1 MHSVFLR
8 RSFGALVLL
17 VATVLS
23 AADTPSP
30 AVRRPELKETAFN
43 VTDRPIP
50 QNRQT
55 PVDVNAELRLQF
67 VVPPERDASGSSP
80 SAVAPADWQ
89 RLQRILEEVRAL
101 SAERKAINAAARTDP
116 AALSDPITFRDTRIR
131 PFNRRVDAFFDHLE
145 SYLRPGDPSGLQ
157 DVLTGHGQSSTPY
170 ESLAL
175 WLGGEIARLQAI
187 DRAELARH
195 QVEVTVSAFLLR
207 GNTPPRRIGVPGY
220 DNIAI
225 GDPDPIPRTSL
236 RLSKAEEAQF
246 QARMQ
251 TTHEVARLLR
261 EIQDNWSD
269 TTQMLSQSL
278 NELVSAAQTLA
289 RDLRGQTNAI
299 NSLNDIETALTQLKD
314 GSTGTPEQKAAAAR
328 LLAVCADIRR
338 DADALKQPVAAIV
351 DLTQALR
358 GNATPAKL
366 AELPSLIA
374 SLKATTASLEKAL
387 QTAMTSFT
395 PVAARVTSPQFAAD
409 LASVAA
415 ALAYSQIEP
424 LRDLKDRIEA
434 LDAGLKPML
443 DRVRGIAALLSAS
456 TDADKL
462 PAQLADVKVDESWFK
477 TASAP
482 DTHLALDTTGIL
494 PGDRVQVKV
503 TYRNATG
510 DAPAPEQFTV
520 LATQFGLYR
529 KIDAA
534 LVFARPLE
542 EPAPGAGKRWR
553 PNAAATAHWFY
564 RWRPEQDGSLAG
576 GKRAWNFVNPGLGI
590 HAASLAQG
598 DDSVEVGLGVNIS
611 LLDGMLSGGYGWNLS
626 TEKPYVYVGIG
637 LLEVLDRARNGTLTS
652 GNTGK

>member
-1 MHSVFLR
+1 M
-8 RSFGALVLL
+8 LL
-17 VATVLS
+17 VAATLP
-23 AADTPSP
+23 AADTPSA
-30 AVRRPELKETAFN
+30 AVRRPELKETAFD
-43 VTDRPIP
+43 VTDRAIP

-55 PVDVNAELRLQF
+55 PVDVNAELRLRF
-67 VVPPERDASGSSP
+67 VTPAEPADAASPASAAVPP
-80 SAVAPADWQ
+80 DWK
-89 RLQRILEEVRAL
+89 RLQEILGEVHTL

-116 AALSDPITFRDTRIR
+116 AALGDPIRFRDTRIR
-131 PFNRRVDAFFDHLE
+131 PFNRRVDAFFDHLD
-145 SYLRPGDPSGLQ
+145 SYLRPGEASGLQ
-157 DVLTGHGQSSTPY
+157 DVLTGNGKSSTPY
-170 ESLAL
+170 QSLAI
-175 WLGGEIARLQAI
+175 WLTEEIARLQAI
-187 DRAELARH
+187 DRSELARH

-207 GNTPPRRIGVPGY
+207 GNTPPKRIGVPGY
-220 DNIAI
+220 DNIAV

-246 QARMQ
+246 QARLQ
-251 TTHEVARLLR
+251 TTQEVARLLR

-269 TTQMLSQSL
+269 TTRSLSQSL
-278 NELVSAAQTLA
+278 NELASSAQALA

-299 NSLNDIETALTQLKD
+299 NSLGDVEAALNQLKA
-314 GSTGTPEQKAAAAR
+314 SATATPEQQAAATR
-328 LLAVCADIRR
+328 LLATCADIRQ
-338 DADALKQPVAAIV
+338 DAAALKQPVAAIV
-351 DLTQALR
+351 DLTQTLR

-366 AELPSLIA
+366 ADLPALIA
-374 SLKATTASLEKAL
+374 SLEATAENLETTLQAATTAFK
-387 QTAMTSFT
+387 T
-395 PVAARVTSPQFAAD
+395 VAARVTSAQFAAD
-409 LASVAA
+409 LASVTP
-415 ALAYSQIEP
+415 ALAYSQVLP
-424 LRDLKDRIEA
+424 LREMKEKIEA
-434 LDAGLKPML
+434 LDAALKPMV
-443 DRVRGIAALLSAS
+443 DRVRGIATLLSAS
-456 TDADKL
+456 TDADNL
-462 PAQLADVKVDESWFK
+462 PAKLAGVKVDETWFK

-510 DAPAPEQFTV
+510 DAPAPEQFMV

-529 KIDAA
+529 KIDAS

-542 EPAPGAGKRWR
+542 EPTPGSGKRWR

-564 RWRPEQDGSLAG
+564 RWRPAPDGALVG
-576 GKRAWNFVNPGLGI
+576 GKRAWNFVNPGLGV

-652 GNTGK
+652 GGTGK